1 MIALT
6 KENQDTDVLEF
17 VVNREEELTTLTHSY
32 NGNTIGHGSSAINLG
47 NNMIYIY
54 NAEVHQWVE
63 FGFIE
68 IVKVL

>member
-17 VVNREEELTTLTHSY
+17 VVSREEELLTLTHVF

-47 NNMIYIY
+47 NNMVYIY
-54 NAEVHQWVE
+54 DGERHEWVE
-63 FGFIE
+63 FGFIN